1 MRATRGH
8 VLLGLL
14 VLVGLTAAG
23 IAGVTLRYRAPHA
36 PTLGWLVGGLL
47 LATWSARAFWKRDA
61 DGAAR
66 LFLFCFGTPP
76 VVLGIWMVVTSDFSG
91 LPPWLALGCAVVTA
105 FIGVRMWK
113 AWHREEVLPNVLF
126 EWARAEDILEVDGVH
141 FAVRLAVAP
150 QGSAPLELHLMAQGC
165 VDAERALTLKLS
177 GPPESRLRYPR
188 ETTVHLEAGEVGL
201 LIVPLFPVPG
211 ALAPGKLSLR
221 PSARGPAAPRLRHWR
236 ARRYEGP
243 IHPVLSV
250 LGLFAG
256 ILAWGG
262 GVHVEVAGVSEVKP
276 PPSLLPEAHWKVLW
290 RPGAEELQQARAA
303 S

>member
-23 IAGVTLRYRAPHA
+23 IAGVTLRYRAPPA
-36 PTLGWLVGGLL
+36 PALAWLVGGLL

-66 LFLFCFGTPP
+66 LLLFCFGMPA
-76 VVLGIWMVVTSDFSG
+76 VVLGIWMVASSNFSG
-91 LPPWLALGCAVVTA
+91 LPPWLALGCAAVTT

-113 AWHREEVLPNVLF
+113 DWRRAEVLPNVLL
-126 EWARAEDILEVDGVH
+126 EWAPAEDVLEVDGVH
-141 FAVRLAVAP
+141 FAVRLAATEE
-150 QGSAPLELHLMAQGC
+150 GSAPLELHLMAQGC

-211 ALAPGKLSLR
+211 APAPGKLSLQ
-221 PSARGPAAPRLRHWR
+221 PSARGPSAPRLRHWR

-243 IHPVLSV
+243 LHPAMRV

-262 GVHVEVAGVSEVKP
+262 GMHVEVAGVSEGKP
-276 PPSLLPEAHWKVLW
+276 PPPQLPEARWKVLW
-290 RPGAEELQQARAA
+290 RPGAEEIQQARAA
-303 S
+303 A